1 MANTQSNLI
10 TVVDLGSSETR
21 IVVAEVV
28 GGALHYRGHG
38 IARSAG
44 LRKGV
49 IMNLAEV
56 AASIHEA
63 AEQAE
68 ASAQVVVDRAT
79 VGIGGSH
86 IKGINSH
93 GVLSLGSRPRDV
105 RREDVR
111 AATDTARS
119 ISLPADREVL
129 HLLPQQFLCD
139 DQAGIQVPE
148 GIHASKLEA
157 HVHLVTASASIA
169 QNVVTVLNRASI
181 HVDDTV
187 FEALAAADSVLGP
200 DERELGVCLVDIG
213 AGSSEF
219 VIFHEGAVMHT
230 SGLPIGGDHFTN
242 DLALGLACPTAA
254 AERLKCHF
262 GNAVETL
269 IPSDQEVEVPST
281 GDRPARLLPR
291 RALGEILEA
300 RAREMFEM
308 LRKNLQQA
316 DWLDRCA
323 SGIVLT
329 GGGAQLEGIADIAE
343 SVLHKPVRLALPVP
357 LQDMPDE
364 LRGPEFAT
372 VLGMVPYAYRA
383 RLVRVGEPVGWSE
396 RVRTWLARKGA

>member
-1 MANTQSNLI
+1 MANPQSNLI

-21 IVVAEVV
+21 VLVAEVAD
-28 GGALHYRGHG
+28 GALRYRGHG

-44 LRKGV
+44 MRKGV
-49 IMNLAEV
+49 IMNLADV

-68 ASAQVVVDRAT
+68 QSAEVVVDRAT

-93 GVLSLGSRPRDV
+93 GAISLGSRPRDV
-105 RREDVR
+105 RRDDVR
-111 AATDTARS
+111 TATDTARS
-119 ISLPADREVL
+119 ISLPADRDVL
-129 HLLPQQFLCD
+129 HLLPQEFICD
-139 DQAGIQVPE
+139 EQPGIQVPE
-148 GIHASKLEA
+148 GINASKLEA
-157 HVHLVTASASIA
+157 FVHLVTASASIT

-181 HVDDTV
+181 HVEDTV

-219 VIFHEGAVMHT
+219 VVYHEGAVMHT
-230 SGLPIGGDHFTN
+230 GGLPIGGDHFTN
-242 DLALGLACPTAA
+242 DLALGLACPTPD
-254 AERLKCHF
+254 AERLKCQH

-269 IPSDQEVEVPST
+269 IAADQEVEVPST
-281 GDRPARLLPR
+281 GERPSRMLPR

-308 LRKNLQQA
+308 LRDSLRQA
-316 DWLDRCA
+316 GWLDRCA

-329 GGGAQLEGIADIAE
+329 GGGAQLEGIADVAE

-357 LQDMPDE
+357 LQGMPDE

-383 RLVRVGEPVGWSE
+383 RLVRFGEPVRWSE
-396 RVRTWLARKGA
+396 RVRAWLARKGA

>member
-1 MANTQSNLI
+1 MANSQSNLI
-10 TVVDLGSSETR
+10 TVVDLGSRETR
-21 IVVAEVV
+21 IVVAEVSEGV
-28 GGALHYRGHG
+28 LQYRGHG
-38 IARSAG
+38 VAPSAG

-49 IMNLAEV
+49 IVNLAEV
-56 AASIHEA
+56 AASIHQA
-63 AEQAE
+63 AELAE

-86 IKGINSH
+86 IKGINGH
-93 GVLSLGSRPRDV
+93 GAHSLGSRARDV
-105 RREDVR
+105 RRDDVR
-111 AATDTARS
+111 AATDAARS
-119 ISLPADREVL
+119 ISLPADREIL
-129 HLLPQQFLCD
+129 HLLPQEFVCD

-157 HVHLVTASASIA
+157 FVHLVTASASIA

-181 HVDDTV
+181 HVEDTV
-187 FEALAAADSVLGP
+187 FEALAAADSVLGH

-219 VIFHEGAVMHT
+219 VVYHEGAVMHT
-230 SGLPIGGDHFTN
+230 GGLPIGGDHFTN
-242 DLALGLACPTAA
+242 DLALGLACPPSD

-269 IPSDQEVEVPST
+269 IAADQEVEVPST
-281 GDRPARLLPR
+281 GDRPARMMPR

-308 LRKNLQQA
+308 LRDSLRQA
-316 DWLDRCA
+316 GWLERCA

-343 SVLHKPVRLALPVP
+343 SVLHKSVRLALPVP
-357 LQDMPDE
+357 LQGMPEE
-364 LRGPEFAT
+364 LSGPEFST

-383 RLVRVGEPVGWSE
+383 RLVRFGEPLSWNE
-396 RVRTWLARKGA
+396 RFRIWLARKGA